1 MRYRQLDADG
11 DYMFGYG
18 KASYLT
24 DVSAVAQAIK
34 TRLLLLYGEW
44 WEDREDGLPLWER
57 ILGTSGSSENL
68 QAVDYIIK
76 DRIQKTDGV
85 LSVSAYTSEFD
96 SDKRKY
102 GFRGVVET
110 LYGSLIVSTLEDLKV

>member
-18 KASYLT
+18 TSSYLSG
-24 DVSAVAQAIK
+24 VSAVAQAIK
-34 TRLLLLYGEW
+34 TRLLLLYAEW

-57 ILGTSGSSENL
+57 ILGTSGSDENI
-68 QAVDYIIK
+68 QAVDFIVK

-85 LSVSAYTSEFD
+85 LSVSAFTSEFD
-96 SDKRKY
+96 HTKRKY
-102 GFRGVVET
+102 GFRCVIET
-110 LYGSLIVSTLEDLKV
+110 LYGSLIVSTLEDLRS

>member
-1 MRYRQLDADG
+1 MLYRQLDADG

-18 KASYLT
+18 KKSYLEG
-24 DVSAVAQAIK
+24 VSAVAQAIK
-34 TRLLLLYGEW
+34 TRLLLLYAEW

-57 ILGTSGSSENL
+57 ILGTSGSDENI

-85 LSVSAYTSEFD
+85 LSVSAYTSDFNHDRRE
-96 SDKRKY
+96 Y
-102 GFRGVVET
+102 GFRCVVET
-110 LYGSLIVSTLEDLKV
+110 LYGSLIISTLEDLKS